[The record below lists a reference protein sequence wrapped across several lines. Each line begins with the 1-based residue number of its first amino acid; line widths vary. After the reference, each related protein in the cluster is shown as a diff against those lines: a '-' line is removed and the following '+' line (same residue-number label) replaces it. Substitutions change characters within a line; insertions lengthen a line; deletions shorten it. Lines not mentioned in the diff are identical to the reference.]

1 MKTSTS
7 SLVLAASLLTRCA
20 LGLPALAIAVTLVT
34 STTLVA
40 CDDENDPKTWVK
52 RLDDPAQRAGAI
64 KRLTQFFEDDMTK
77 ANKNRD
83 DPAVKTLLDDIVDP
97 MTKQYV
103 ASTLDEKT
111 RKDLMK
117 FLADTKDPRTGPA
130 LAKAFNEY
138 EPGKNEEDVKYAAK
152 AVQGLAEA
160 KKLTDQ
166 TVKDALWNCFDKFQ
180 VSKTKMFELVKA
192 LHDAVIAVSD
202 PSYGP
207 KAVGK
212 LNAAVDPKN
221 VDSVR
226 DQLQFWQL
234 TAVQIVGNLKF
245 VPAVKPLVAVLLAP
259 TKKDLSATAKNS
271 LLKMAKDAEPV
282 LISALN
288 GSDKDFATAEAID
301 TNKEY
306 VAVIGDTLSNIS
318 RPAGR
323 DAVLAAL
330 ASADNDT
337 NRTVLAAFLTKFP
350 SDPRL
355 VPAFLATY
363 KKVGANTS
371 IDALQGANAHG
382 YLTQAAQNFY
392 DPTLTDW
399 LVKEIITAKGDEAD
413 AMQLLALDS
422 AIKLMQPAQKAAV
435 QNAVNKEGTDRE
447 KDKFQRAAAV
457 MDKCGT
463 DANCYAN
470 ATEQMI
476 PSTPPTATM
485 TAAKGAWM
493 AAIYGN
499 AATKTALAAKV
510 DKVKNSSARFD
521 IVMAIDH
528 LAPNGDTTVASQLET
543 VVNGDTSSGNKEL
556 LMADDVV
563 AKVAARLRARA
574 Q

>member
-1 MKTSTS
+1 MKTSKS
-7 SLVLAASLLTRCA
+7 SFVAVRLAARLA
-20 LGLPALAIAVTLVT
+20 LGAPALTLALTAVA
-34 STTLVA
+34 SSALVA

-83 DPAVKTLLDDIVDP
+83 DVAVKGLLDDIVDP
-97 MTKQYV
+97 MAKQYV
-103 ASTLDEKT
+103 AGNLDEKT

-130 LAKAFNEY
+130 LAKALNEY
-138 EPGKNEEDVKYAAK
+138 EAGKNEEDVKYAAK
-152 AVQGLAEA
+152 AVEGLAEA

-166 TVKDALWNCFDKFQ
+166 NVKDALWNCFDKFQ

-192 LHDAVIAVSD
+192 LHDAVVAVAD
-202 PSYGP
+202 PSYGA

-221 VDSVR
+221 IDSVR

-234 TAVQIVGNLKF
+234 TSVQVVGALKF
-245 VPAVKPLVAVLLAP
+245 TPAVKSLVTILLTP
-259 TKKDLSATAKNS
+259 TKKDLQATTQNA
-271 LLKMAKDAEPV
+271 LLKLGKDSEPV
-282 LISALN
+282 LIAALN
-288 GSDKDFATAEAID
+288 GSDKDFATLEALD
-301 TNKEY
+301 TNKDY
-306 VAVIGDTLSNIS
+306 VGTLADTLSTIS

-330 ASADNDT
+330 AAADNDS
-337 NRTVLAAFLTKFP
+337 NRTLLAAWLTKFP

-355 VPAFLATY
+355 VPAFLAAY
-363 KKVGANTS
+363 KKIPANTS
-371 IDALQGANAHG
+371 VDRLQGANAHG
-382 YLTQAAQNFY
+382 FLAQASANFY

-399 LVKEIITAKGDEAD
+399 LVKEILGAKGDEAD

-422 AIKLMQPAQKAAV
+422 AIKLMQPAQKASV
-435 QNAVNKEGTDRE
+435 QAAVNKEGTDRE

-463 DANCYAN
+463 DANCYAGMVD
-470 ATEQMI
+470 QPI

-485 TAAKGAWM
+485 SAAKAAWM

-510 DKVKNSSARFD
+510 DRTKNAAARFD
-521 IVMAIDH
+521 LVSALDH

-543 VVNGDTSSGNKEL
+543 VVNGDTASGNKDL

>member
-1 MKTSTS
+1 MMTSKS
-7 SLVLAASLLTRCA
+7 YMRAFHLAARLA
-20 LGLPALAIAVTLVT
+20 VGAPALSLALTAIA
-34 STTLVA
+34 SSALVA
-40 CDDENDPKTWVK
+40 CDDENEPKTWVK

-83 DPAVKTLLDDIVDP
+83 DPSVKGLLDDIVDP
-97 MTKQYV
+97 MSKQYV
-103 ASTLDEKT
+103 AGNLDEKT

-117 FLADTKDPRTGPA
+117 FLADTRDPRTGPA

-166 TVKDALWNCFDKFQ
+166 NVKDALWNCFDKFQ

-192 LHDAVIAVSD
+192 LHDAVVAVSD

-212 LNAAVDPKN
+212 LNAAVDPN
-221 VDSVR
+221 NIDSKR

-234 TAVQIVGNLKF
+234 TAVQVVGELKYA
-245 VPAVKPLVAVLLAP
+245 PAVKPLVTILLTP
-259 TKKDLSATAKNS
+259 TKKDLRATASNA
-271 LLKMAKDAEPV
+271 LLKLAKDSEPV
-282 LISALN
+282 LIGALN
-288 GSDKDFATAEAID
+288 GSDKDFATLEAID

-306 VAVIGDTLSNIS
+306 VAVIGDTLSTIS
-318 RPAGR
+318 RPASR
-323 DAVLAAL
+323 DAVLSAL
-330 ASADNDT
+330 AGTDSDT
-337 NRTVLAAFLTKFP
+337 NDTVLAAFLTKFP

-355 VPAFLATY
+355 VPAFLGAY
-363 KKVGANTS
+363 KKLAPNAS
-371 IDALQGANAHG
+371 IDMLQGANAHG
-382 YLTQAAQNFY
+382 YLTQTAAGFY
-392 DPTLTDW
+392 DPALTDW
-399 LVKEIITAKGDEAD
+399 LVKEILSAKGDEAD

-422 AIKLMQPAQKAAV
+422 AIKLMQPAQKAEV
-435 QNAVNKEGTDRE
+435 QAAVNKEGTDRE
-447 KDKFQRAAAV
+447 KDKFQRASAV
-457 MDKCGT
+457 LDKCGT
-463 DANCYAN
+463 DANCYVGIL
-470 ATEQMI
+470 EQPI
-476 PSTPPTATM
+476 PSSPPTATM
-485 TAAKGAWM
+485 TAAKAAWM

-499 AATKTALAAKV
+499 AGTKAALAAKL
-510 DKVKNSSARFD
+510 DKVKNASARFD
-521 IVMAIDH
+521 LVTALDH
-528 LAPNGDTTVASQLET
+528 LSPNGDTTVASQL
-543 VVNGDTSSGNKEL
+543 DTIVAADTATGNKDL